1 MTPTQSATPN
11 TPSEEVLR
19 IDVEELA
26 ELLRTNQGLADLRAA
41 LATRHLRPE
50 DVVLGGLIET
60 EEETMYGV
68 FVNRAGECTVFEI
81 LGDGQVVRW
90 DRVEDPSS
98 LASDHPAINV
108 AVSIATTQKL

>member
-1 MTPTQSATPN
+1 MPKTP
-11 TPSEEVLR
+11 PSEEVLR

-26 ELLRTNQGLADLRAA
+26 ELLRTSQGMADLRAA
-41 LATRHLRPE
+41 LETRHLRPE

-68 FVNRAGECTVFEI
+68 FVTRAGECTAFEI
-81 LGDGQVVRW
+81 LRDGQVVRW

-98 LASDHPAINV
+98 LASRYPAIKL
-108 AVSIATTQKL
+108 AVSIATTEKL